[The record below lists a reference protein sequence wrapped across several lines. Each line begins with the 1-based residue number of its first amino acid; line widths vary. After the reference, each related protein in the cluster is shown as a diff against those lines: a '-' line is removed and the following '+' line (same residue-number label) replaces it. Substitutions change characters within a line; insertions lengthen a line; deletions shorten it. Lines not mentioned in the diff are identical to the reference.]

1 MNGRHRLQVWRSD
14 KDKTQHQIARLAG
27 MSQTRYWQIENGEGA
42 AAPSFGE
49 KRAIASAL
57 GVAVSAIAW
66 PERDQQAAS

>member
-1 MNGRHRLQVWRSD
+1 
-14 KDKTQHQIARLAG
+14 

-42 AAPSFGE
+42 AAPSFAE

-66 PERDQQAAS
+66 PEREEKEA